1 MYKTDLELLK
11 QGMLNEIE
19 GAEFYKLAAEKA
31 PNEESKASLLELA
44 EEEMRH
50 YGYLK
55 GLAEKLTKGETE
67 ELIATNET
75 DSAGIFDWGK
85 VTGVDLQLG
94 VSIYSVAMQME
105 LKSMNYYLE
114 AKGKAESKSTK
125 KLMQLLADWEKIH
138 YDEFKKIYD
147 VYRNQWWDDMSYAP
161 F

>member
-1 MYKTDLELLK
+1 MKQDLELLK
-11 QGMLNEIE
+11 QAMLNEIE

-31 PNEESKASLLELA
+31 PNLESKNSLLELA

-50 YGYLK
+50 FGYLK
-55 GLAEKLTKGETE
+55 NLAEQIAKGEDLQVSTQE
-67 ELIATNET
+67 S
-75 DSAGIFDWGK
+75 DSPGIFDWGK

-114 AKGKAESKSTK
+114 AKEKAQEESTK
-125 KLMQLLADWEKIH
+125 KLMGLLADWEKVH
-138 YDEFKKIYD
+138 YDEFQKIYD
-147 VYRNQWWDDMSYAP
+147 VYRSEWWDDMSFVP